1 MVRLLRRLFLRN
13 WGLKLF
19 SFILALILWLTLI
32 PEEKIFSEKSL
43 TVPLELHNLPS
54 DMVIVEKPPAN
65 VDVRIRAPKRL
76 IGQITPSSVHAV
88 LDLRNARIDVQDYV
102 LNESMISI
110 PQGAEV
116 KEVRPSQVNLK
127 LERTIQALL
136 EVEPTITGEL
146 QEGLGVVTIEVV
158 PSQVLVRGPESKVNK
173 NDKVRTTPVD
183 ITSFTQS
190 QEVEANLILPNPDL
204 RLASTQTAVR
214 VKIVIQEV
222 NTEGKNRRNKRNR
235 EILSS

>member
-19 SFILALILWLTLI
+19 SFLLALILWLTLI
-32 PEEKIFSEKSL
+32 PEEKILSEKNL

-54 DMVIVEKPPAN
+54 DMMIVEKPPAN
-65 VDVRIRAPKRL
+65 VDVKIRAPQRL
-76 IGQITPSSVHAV
+76 IGQITPSNVHAV
-88 LDLRNARIDVQDYV
+88 LDLRNARIDVQDYA

-116 KEVRPSQVNLK
+116 REVRPSQVNLK
-127 LERTIQALL
+127 LERTIQAML

-146 QEGLGVVTIEVV
+146 QEGLGVVKIEVI

-173 NDKVRTTPVD
+173 NERVRTTPID
-183 ITSFTQS
+183 ISTFTQS
-190 QEVEANLILPNPDL
+190 QEIEANLILPNPDV

-214 VKIVIQEV
+214 VRIVIQEV
-222 NTEGKNRRNKRNR
+222 DTEKAAPEKKKKQRDFFP
-235 EILSS
+235 

>member
-19 SFILALILWLTLI
+19 SFLLALILWLTLI

-43 TVPLELHNLPS
+43 TVSLELHNLPS

-88 LDLRNARIDVQDYV
+88 LDLRNARIDVQDYA

-127 LERTIQALL
+127 LERSIQALL

-146 QEGLGVVTIEVV
+146 QEGLGVVKIEVV

-173 NDKVRTTPVD
+173 NDRVRTTPVD
-183 ITSFTQS
+183 ITTFTQS

-222 NTEGKNRRNKRNR
+222 NTEGKKPR
-235 EILSS
+235 EQKK

>member
-1 MVRLLRRLFLRN
+1 MVRFLRRLFLRN

-19 SFILALILWLTLI
+19 SFLLALILWITLI

-54 DMVIVEKPPAN
+54 DMVIVEKPSAN

-76 IGQITPSSVHAV
+76 IGQITPSNVHAV
-88 LDLRNARIDVQDYV
+88 LDLQNARIDVQDYV
-102 LNESMISI
+102 LNENMISI

-116 KEVRPSQVNLK
+116 REVRPSQVNLK

-136 EVEPTITGEL
+136 EVEPTVTGEL
-146 QEGLGVVTIEVV
+146 QEGLGVVKIEVA
-158 PSQVLVRGPESKVNK
+158 PSQVLVRGPESKVNQ

-204 RLASTQTAVR
+204 RLASSQTAVR

-222 NTEGKNRRNKRNR
+222 NTEEKKPQ
-235 EILSS
+235 EKKK